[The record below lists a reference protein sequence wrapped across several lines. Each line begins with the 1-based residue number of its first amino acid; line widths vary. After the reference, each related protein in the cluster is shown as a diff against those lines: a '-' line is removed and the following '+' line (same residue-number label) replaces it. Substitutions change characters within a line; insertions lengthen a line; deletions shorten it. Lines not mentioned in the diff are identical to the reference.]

1 MKKAFSFSLI
11 CILLSFIL
19 IMFID
24 IPKINALETNK
35 KVTILFTHDM
45 HDNFLPVKDGQG
57 SAISE
62 LGGYARLQ
70 NGIFAEKKKN
80 PEALLLDA
88 GDFSMGTPF
97 QTIFK
102 SDSPGLRI
110 MGELGYDVV
119 TLGNHEYDYRASG
132 LADSLNA
139 ARKSG
144 DKLPRI
150 VQSNVTFPTDQNNKL
165 TPSLIS
171 LKQAYE
177 DYGVQD
183 YVVIERD
190 GIKVGV
196 FGLMGADAASKAP
209 MSEVKFTDTIESAQR
224 VVKILK
230 DQEKVDLII
239 SLSHSGLWID
249 HSKSEDEILAQKV
262 PEIDVII
269 SGHTHTKSPEPIIV
283 GKTIIGS
290 AEDSGKYLGVI
301 EISRGTNLE
310 WKLEDYRL
318 LQIEDEI
325 GSDSNI
331 LEIINDYKELVEE
344 KYFERFDLSFD
355 QVLAVSPFNF
365 DTVDKMYENHYEA
378 PLGNLISD
386 AYIYAVKKAEGVN
399 YIPIDVAIV
408 PIGTIRSSFFQG
420 NITVADAFSVS
431 SLGIGPDNIPGYPLL
446 SVYLT
451 GKELKTVCEVDASV
465 SPLMDDAQ
473 LFISGMSFTFNPNRL
488 IFNKVTNTSLQR
500 PDGSLEE
507 IDDQKLYRVVA
518 GLYSAQMLSVV
529 GDKSFGLLSII
540 PKTKEGN
547 PITDFEAQV
556 VKDAAAGNN
565 NEVKEWLALAEYLQS
580 FDKVNEISRI
590 PQYYNE
596 YQGRKIVDNNDDIS
610 AFLSTPNR
618 IALTVYTIVIVIVAL
633 LIFILFKIATRK
645 KRIKRVRYKQPNSLS

>member
-1 MKKAFSFSLI
+1 
-11 CILLSFIL
+11 
-19 IMFID
+19 
-24 IPKINALETNK
+24 
-35 KVTILFTHDM
+35 
-45 HDNFLPVKDGQG
+45 
-57 SAISE
+57 
-62 LGGYARLQ
+62 
-70 NGIFAEKKKN
+70 
-80 PEALLLDA
+80 
-88 GDFSMGTPF
+88 
-97 QTIFK
+97 
-102 SDSPGLRI
+102 
-110 MGELGYDVV
+110 
-119 TLGNHEYDYRASG
+119 
-132 LADSLNA
+132 
-139 ARKSG
+139 
-144 DKLPRI
+144 
-150 VQSNVTFPTDQNNKL
+150 L